1 MPEDEDARK
10 EPLPA
15 PPASLDTEVTLTEAV
30 KQTGVADRTLRRWLD
45 KGVLKGRRTDSP
57 YGVKWLVSLSEVKRL
72 ADERGIG
79 SDKGATVSSGSSM
92 ETGVDQAT
100 DDNPVETPPPGQM
113 LVPQAEWERVMGQM
127 ASVVN
132 LAGEL
137 GDAKEAKGRAEAMAE
152 VYKTKLSAERD
163 RYQWE
168 T

>member
-15 PPASLDTEVTLTEAV
+15 PPASLDTEVTLAEAV

-79 SDKGATVSSGSSM
+79 SDKERLSHPAHQWRQVLTR
-92 ETGVDQAT
+92 
-100 DDNPVETPPPGQM
+100 PPMTTLSRLP
-113 LVPQAEWERVMGQM
+113 R
-127 ASVVN
+127 
-132 LAGEL
+132 LA
-137 GDAKEAKGRAEAMAE
+137 KCWCR
-152 VYKTKLSAERD
+152 KLSGNVSWGKWHRL
-163 RYQWE
+163 
-168 T
+168 